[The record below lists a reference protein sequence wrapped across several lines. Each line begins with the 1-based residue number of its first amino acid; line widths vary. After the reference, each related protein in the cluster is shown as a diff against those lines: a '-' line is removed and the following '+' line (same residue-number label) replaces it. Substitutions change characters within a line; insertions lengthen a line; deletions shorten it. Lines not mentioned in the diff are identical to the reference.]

1 MKALLATALAV
12 GLFAGS
18 AYAACPYPK
27 APQAIPDGSTAKLED
42 MLAAKKAV
50 ESYNKDV
57 EGYLSCLDGEHDTA
71 VAALTKDEATLSVE
85 QKKKL
90 DAQKAEMELRHNKK
104 HDAAVDELEQV
115 AARLNEQIR
124 AWKAKHPA
132 KTN

>member
-1 MKALLATALAV
+1 MKLLLATAAAL
-12 GLFAGS
+12 GLSAS
-18 AYAACPYPK
+18 AYASCPYPK
-27 APQAIPDGSTAKLED
+27 APQAIPDGNTAKLEE

-50 ESYNKDV
+50 EGYNKDV
-57 EGYLSCLDGEHDTA
+57 ESYLTCLDSEHDTA
-71 VAALTKDEATLSVE
+71 VAALTKDPAALSVE

-90 DAQKAEMELRHNKK
+90 DERKADMDARHTQK

-132 KTN
+132 KTT